1 MDTALFRAL
10 CIAPDSAL
18 GDSPGGAS
26 ISAGAAIDAG
36 IGIDDVLAVA
46 LRDRAHGAG
55 IGAGA
60 AADASVADD
69 IGHWEHLQ
77 IQCIPI
83 LSQI

>member
-36 IGIDDVLAVA
+36 IGVDHILAIA
-46 LRDRAHGAG
+46 LGDSAHGAG

-60 AADASVADD
+60 AAHASVADD
-69 IGHWEHLQ
+69 IGHWKHLQ
-77 IQCIPI
+77 I
-83 LSQI
+83 SMY